1 MDISPQTLHRFTV
14 DMHHMTRLNLSGVL
28 CSDRYDGV
36 LRAIS
41 VRMPNLK
48 ALDISQSAVQANA
61 IELLLPTKGNF
72 SKGCPE
78 LACLNIEDNRFVT
91 VELLKKFILRLPKL
105 RYLVNSL
112 LFQALAEL
120 KEEELDAE
128 TGRSLEFLYSG
139 IPCNWWCQP
148 KDYAALVMAPVF
160 PRLSH
165 MLEVEINL
173 EEQSEHVLFSEV
185 LMSMTMIRKLTLN
198 GLSNF
203 YTILLPALEANGGCL
218 EFLYLYGV
226 SGGLNVS
233 DITRTCRGL
242 VELSIHCEPNSER
255 HIPQIQPSHK
265 EYVVRNL
272 RKLDLQFPG
281 EQLCSEAAL
290 LSLLISPCLE
300 EFVLL
305 GVEAMSDDV
314 LRSYLSFIRE
324 GYVQPS
330 IVKKIFLMHCANITE
345 EPFIH
350 WLAMEDCRLKFM
362 YVQCCIM
369 IDCELI
375 KDAARKHNN
384 MLNLFEA

>member
-28 CSDRYDGV
+28 CSDRYNGV

-120 KEEELDAE
+120 TEEELAEE

-148 KDYAALVMAPVF
+148 KDYYALVMASVF
-160 PRLSH
+160 PRLTNI
-165 MLEVEINL
+165 LEVELNV
-173 EEQSEHVLFSEV
+173 EEQSEHLLISEV
-185 LMSMTMIRKLTLN
+185 LMSMRKIRKLTLS
-198 GLSNF
+198 GMSNF
-203 YTILLPALEANGGCL
+203 YTTLLPALEANGG
-218 EFLYLYGV
+218 YLAVLHLDGV

-242 VELSIHCEPNSER
+242 VELTVQC
-255 HIPQIQPSHK
+255 IPGNETHVQAMELSQEDCVLTS
-265 EYVVRNL
+265 L
-272 RKLDLQFPG
+272 RKLELQFMDK
-281 EQLCSEAAL
+281 QLCSETTL
-290 LSLLISPCLE
+290 LSLLLSPSLE
-300 EFVLL
+300 ELTL
-305 GVEAMSDDV
+305 CNVETMSDNV
-314 LRSYLSFIRE
+314 MFTYLSILRQSYLQS
-324 GYVQPS
+324 S
-330 IVKKIFLMHCANITE
+330 IVNKIFLMHCQNITE
-345 EPFIH
+345 EPFVH
-350 WLAMEDCRLKFM
+350 WLTMADCTCMLEFM
-362 YVQCCIM
+362 YLEFCFM
-369 IDCELI
+369 IDCGSI
-375 KDAARKHNN
+375 KP
-384 MLNLFEA
+384 MLPKNITKC